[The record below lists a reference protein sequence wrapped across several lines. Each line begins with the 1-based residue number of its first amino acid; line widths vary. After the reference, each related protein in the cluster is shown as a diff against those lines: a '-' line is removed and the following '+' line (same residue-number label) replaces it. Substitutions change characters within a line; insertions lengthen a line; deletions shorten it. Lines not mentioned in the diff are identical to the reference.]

1 MTTIHKYIA
10 TAALAVLPLCAAA
23 QTNGSNSPYSRYGF
37 GLLND
42 GGNAFN
48 KGMSGTAYGMR
59 NGTELNTKNPASYA
73 ALDSLSFIF
82 DLGISLQN
90 GNFSQNGTKINA
102 RNTSVDYVTAGFRMA
117 PRLGMSLG
125 LVPFSTIG
133 YQMNTETSTTTNP
146 DGMSTSVQNSY
157 SGDGGLH
164 VAYVGVGYAP
174 IKALSVGANVGYMWG
189 DLEHK
194 STMKSSAMQSD
205 AITTTRT
212 YSADIRT
219 YKVDFG
225 VQYEQAI
232 NKRNKLTLGL
242 VYGLGHDIKRN
253 ANVYTTSSVN
263 KGDTLTCK
271 NAFQM
276 PHTFGVGL
284 TWTHNNSLRVGAD
297 YTLQKWGDVNFP
309 AYDAVANTYEKQ
321 KGFFNDMHKVS
332 IGAEYIPKA
341 DGLRWRQRV
350 RYRAGFSYATSYT
363 KINTA
368 DGPKDYQVSLG
379 AALPIIN
386 RYNNR
391 TFLNLSAQYEHVKP
405 KMAGMITENY
415 LRLSIGITF
424 NERWFMKWKAE

>member
-73 ALDSLSFIF
+73 AIDSLSFIF
-82 DLGISLQN
+82 DLGVSLQN
-90 GNFSQNGTKINA
+90 GNFSQSGTKINA
-102 RNTSVDYVTAGFRMA
+102 RNTSVDYITAGFRLA

-125 LVPFSTIG
+125 LQPFSTIG
-133 YQMNTETSTTTNP
+133 YQMNTETTTTTGDN
-146 DGMSTSVQNSY
+146 GMSSSVQNSY
-157 SGDGGLH
+157 SGDGGIH

-174 IKALSVGANVGYMWG
+174 IKALSVGMNFGYMWG

-194 STMKSSAMQSD
+194 STMQAAAMSESN
-205 AITTTRT
+205 TTTRT

-219 YKVDFG
+219 YKMDFG
-225 VQYEQAI
+225 VQYEQPI
-232 NKRNKLTLGL
+232 NAKNKLTLGL
-242 VYGLGHDIKRN
+242 VYGLGHDINRT
-253 ANVYTTSSVN
+253 ANVYTTNTVSR
-263 KGDTLTCK
+263 GDTLACH

-276 PHTFGVGL
+276 PHTIGAGL
-284 TWTHNNSLRVGAD
+284 TWTYNNSLRVGAD
-297 YTLQKWGDVNFP
+297 YTFQKWSNVYFP
-309 AYDAVANTYEKQ
+309 SLNTTTNTYEKQ
-321 KGFFNDMHKVS
+321 KGFFNDVHKVS

-350 RYRAGFSYATSYT
+350 RYRAGFSYATTYT
-363 KINTA
+363 KINDT
-368 DGPKDYQVSLG
+368 DGPKDYQVSIG

-386 RYNNR
+386 RYTNR